1 MQLTL
6 TNLVVFASAG
16 IALAGYVA
24 FILVPSVG
32 SYDRVW
38 ERAAAG
44 FLSLFILASLLF
56 VGLGIGLAI
65 VYFAE
70 GLNR

>member
-6 TNLVVFASAG
+6 VNLLVFASAG

-24 FILVPSVG
+24 FIFMPAIG
-32 SYDRVW
+32 SYDRLW

-44 FLSLFILASLLF
+44 FLSLFMLASLLL
-56 VGLGIGLAI
+56 VGVGIGLAV
-65 VYFAE
+65 VYFYE
-70 GLNR
+70 GLG

>member
-6 TNLVVFASAG
+6 PNLLVFASAG
-16 IALAGYVA
+16 IALAGYIA
-24 FILVPSVG
+24 FILIPAVG

-44 FLSLFILASLLF
+44 LLSLFQLASLLF
-56 VGLGIGLAI
+56 IGLAI
-65 VYFAE
+65 GAAAVYFIE
-70 GLNR
+70 GFN